1 MEEALRAAAHFDL
14 SGRVAQA
21 LPWGQGHIHRTFRVE
36 TDGGKEYILQKINT
50 AVFPQPGKLME
61 HILRVTRHMAD
72 AAGKSVFCVSLARDG
87 HPWWQD
93 ECGGAWRVY
102 PLIPNTFTLQE
113 PRTPQDMLESGRVF
127 GRFIKDLMGIAPKTL
142 YVSIPG
148 FHDTPARFDALR
160 AAVRKDP
167 KGRAQ
172 FVTEE
177 LEYLYSCEARACRL
191 YQQALQGQLPL
202 RATHNDTKLNNVL
215 FDRSSE
221 KGVCAVDLDT
231 VMPGLAAY
239 DFGDAIRFGASSAPE
254 DAQDTRAVHLDLLRY
269 AAYARG
275 FLQGCADAL
284 THAELDSLA
293 EGPFSITIEQAVRF
307 LTDYILGDIYYR
319 VDRPGHNLQRC
330 RAQLALARDMEKR
343 AARMRDVIVE
353 LTDREEN

>member
-1 MEEALRAAAHFDL
+1 MRAAAHFDL
-14 SGRVAQA
+14 SGRVARTM
-21 LPWGQGHIHRTFRVE
+21 PWGKGHIHRTYRVE
-36 TDGGKEYILQKINT
+36 TDGDKEYILQKINT
-50 AVFPQPGKLME
+50 AVFPQPEKLME
-61 HILRVTRHMAD
+61 NILRVTRHIAD
-72 AAGKSVFCVSLARDG
+72 VSGKSIFCVSLARDG
-87 HPWWQD
+87 QPCWQD
-93 ECGGAWRVY
+93 ERGGAWRVY

-113 PRTPQDMLESGRVF
+113 PRTPRDMLESGRVF
-127 GRFIKDLMGIAPKTL
+127 GRFMKDLTGMAPETL

-148 FHDTPARFDALR
+148 FHDTPARFEALR

-172 FVTEE
+172 SATKE
-177 LEYLYSCEARACRL
+177 LEYLHSYEVRACRL
-191 YQQALQGQLPL
+191 YQQAQQGQLPL

-215 FDRSSE
+215 FDCSSG

-254 DAQDTRAVHLDLLRY
+254 DAQDIRTVHLDLSRY

-275 FLQGCADAL
+275 FLQGCAGAL
-284 THAELDSLA
+284 TREELDSLA

-307 LTDYILGDIYYR
+307 LTDYILGDTYYR
-319 VDRPGHNLQRC
+319 VDRPEHNLQRC

-343 AARMRDVIVE
+343 AVQMRDMIVE
-353 LTDREEN
+353 MTDREES